1 MKKSSYYCAV
11 ISAKVT
17 PEEREKI
24 KTMADSKGLTMSE
37 FIRKKVLD
45 MEIPERISPGRLA
58 KKNEIFRRYLAE
70 VNRIG
75 NNLNQISR
83 YANQYREI
91 DALVLERIIEIEKD
105 LKELIFK
112 LYQELSE

>member
-1 MKKSSYYCAV
+1 MKKGSYYCAV

-24 KTMADSKGLTMSE
+24 KAVADAKGLTVSE
-37 FIRKKVLD
+37 LVRKKLLD
-45 MEIPERISPGRLA
+45 MEIPEKISPQRLA
-58 KKNEIFRRYLAE
+58 KKNEVFRRYLAE
-70 VNRIG
+70 VNKIG
-75 NNLNQISR
+75 SNLNQISR
-83 YANQYREI
+83 YCNRYREI

-105 LKELIFK
+105 LKELISK